1 MTSRPTPQ
9 QFDVIEGDIVR
20 KIGGIK
26 GVVYTV
32 VEVLDGGDLVRTHRE
47 GYTGVYTFQRHEL
60 SIVSRPTR
68 IIPTPDPIS
77 PTAFKADDGKDR
89 FDLLM
94 TKEGCASAVA
104 DVVKV
109 LSFAVRP
116 KDQGGKGYV
125 PHSWREA
132 PEGRRRY
139 LSAMYRHLAAIERGE
154 EVDDESGLPHLAH
167 VATNALFLLEFH
179 KDAK

>member
-1 MTSRPTPQ
+1 MTNFKR
-9 QFDVIEGDIVR
+9 GDIVR
-20 KIGGIK
+20 FNRIGSNFYGNQYS
-26 GVVYTV
+26 VYA
-32 VEVLDGGDLVRTHRE
+32 VEEHTGFIQTTDGFRFKPENLVL
-47 GYTGVYTFQRHEL
+47 
-60 SIVSRPTR
+60 VSERAE
-68 IIPTPDPIS
+68 PTPDPIS

-94 TKEGCASAVA
+94 TKEGCASAIA

-116 KDQGGKGYV
+116 KEQGGKGYV
-125 PHSWREA
+125 PHSWRQV

-167 VATNALFLLEFH
+167 VATNALFLAEID
-179 KDAK
+179 KEAK

>member
-1 MTSRPTPQ
+1 MTD
-9 QFDVIEGDIVR
+9 FKHGDIVEFVKR
-20 KIGGIK
+20 GSSFTGQK
-26 GVVYTV
+26 YTV
-32 VEVLDGGDLVRTHRE
+32 DHIEARTGFVVTTCGFRFSPE
-47 GYTGVYTFQRHEL
+47 KL
-60 SIVSRPTR
+60 AR
-68 IIPTPDPIS
+68 IHLTPDPIT

-94 TKEGCASAVA
+94 TKEGCAGAIA

-116 KDQGGKGYV
+116 KEQGGKGYV
-125 PHSWREA
+125 PHSWRQV

-167 VATNALFLLEFH
+167 VATNALFLAEID
-179 KDAK
+179 KEAK

>member
-1 MTSRPTPQ
+1 MT
-9 QFDVIEGDIVR
+9 QFKKGDRVR
-20 KIGGIK
+20 FINPSY
-26 GVVYTV
+26 VFYNQAYTV
-32 VEVLDGGDLVRTHRE
+32 ERQETFGVTMECGRIFLQENLVLLA
-47 GYTGVYTFQRHEL
+47 
-60 SIVSRPTR
+60 PPAPPA
-68 IIPTPDPIS
+68 PTPDPIA

-94 TKEGCASAVA
+94 TKEGCASAIA

-116 KDQGGKGYV
+116 KEQGGKGYV
-125 PHSWREA
+125 PHSWRQV

-154 EVDDESGLPHLAH
+154 ELDDESGLPHLAH
-167 VATNALFLLEFH
+167 VATNALFLLEFY

>member
-1 MTSRPTPQ
+1 MT
-9 QFDVIEGDIVR
+9 
-20 KIGGIK
+20 K
-26 GVVYTV
+26 
-32 VEVLDGGDLVRTHRE
+32 
-47 GYTGVYTFQRHEL
+47 TFQPGDRVRYSNPNYSYFGQEFTVCSSTRDSTL
-60 SIVSRPTR
+60 MTTGSRYITANLTLISER
-68 IIPTPDPIS
+68 AVPTPDPIS

-94 TKEGCASAVA
+94 TKEGCASAIA

-116 KDQGGKGYV
+116 KEQGGKGYV
-125 PHSWREA
+125 PHSWRQV

-167 VATNALFLLEFH
+167 VATNALFLAEID
-179 KDAK
+179 KEAK

>member
-1 MTSRPTPQ
+1 MTTI
-9 QFDVIEGDIVR
+9 FKAGDRVR
-20 KIGGIK
+20 YTNRDYPYFGEE
-26 GVVYTV
+26 YTV
-32 VEVLDGGDLVRTHRE
+32 CSSNASTTLMTTGCRYVTANLTLVSERAE
-47 GYTGVYTFQRHEL
+47 
-60 SIVSRPTR
+60 
-68 IIPTPDPIS
+68 PTPDPIS

-94 TKEGCASAVA
+94 TKDGCASAIA

-125 PHSWREA
+125 PHSWRQV

-167 VATNALFLLEFH
+167 VATNALFLAEID
-179 KDAK
+179 KEAK